1 MPLATPRSMSAFR
14 WRIAMN
20 AKSLLIELANISLE
34 IAQMVVSSDDGDTL
48 PAWFVVEASRDIPA
62 LTRRKSG

>member
-1 MPLATPRSMSAFR
+1 
-14 WRIAMN
+14 MN

-48 PAWFVVEASRDIPA
+48 PAWFVVEDSRDIPA